1 MSDSKTKNET
11 KVTTPDDL
19 TVRIEREFEAP
30 RELIWECY
38 SDPDLLSEWLGPR
51 YLSMRVEEYDFRPG
65 GKYRYVHADPDGN
78 EYVFF
83 GEFLE
88 LDEPESME
96 QTFCYVMEPPIPPS
110 IDHTDLIELEGGR
123 TRLVSISTFESK
135 DLRDGIIQAGM
146 ETGVREGN
154 ERLDELLARKQA
166 GAL

>member
-1 MSDSKTKNET
+1 MTEGKPRNET

-30 RELIWECY
+30 RELVWECY

-51 YLSMRVEEYDFRPG
+51 NLSMRVEEYDFRPG
-65 GKYRYVHADPDGN
+65 GKYRYVHADQDGN

-88 LDEPESME
+88 LRQPERMD
-96 QTFCYVMEPPIPPS
+96 QTFCYEMEPPIPPS
-110 IDHTDLIELEGGR
+110 IDRAELIELDGGR

-154 ERLDELLARKQA
+154 ERLDELLARRQA